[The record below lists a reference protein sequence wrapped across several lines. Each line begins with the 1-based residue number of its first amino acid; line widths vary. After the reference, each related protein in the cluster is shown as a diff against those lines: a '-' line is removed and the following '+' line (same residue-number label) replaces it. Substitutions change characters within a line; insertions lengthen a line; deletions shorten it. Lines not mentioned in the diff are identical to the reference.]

1 MANQQTVNVLLVD
14 VPEGWRYGFPK
25 IVPLWV
31 GPERMDAWVVE
42 RGYPRSMRDK
52 HLVCRFWC
60 RDVPQ
65 SELPCDYYEEMQ
77 HMPTFET
84 TASIDVSLD
93 SFTDEELQD
102 ELDSR
107 GVSITRDISDFDD
120 RELFAEVEARDRFV
134 TNRDTD
140 LTQAEIDK
148 LLSMLEGTYK
158 VGSPEYFLYEKL
170 VEAKKYAK
178 S

>member
-1 MANQQTVNVLLVD
+1 
-14 VPEGWRYGFPK
+14 
-25 IVPLWV
+25 
-31 GPERMDAWVVE
+31 
-42 RGYPRSMRDK
+42 
-52 HLVCRFWC
+52 
-60 RDVPQ
+60 
-65 SELPCDYYEEMQ
+65 
-77 HMPTFET
+77 MPTFET